1 VWHGGWRI
9 PVEIWQDLKGKD
21 WRGACIPRNKAMR
34 HLIRNRSILRL
45 ISAIV
50 FSFLLTMGGSCT
62 APPVGDFFHPI
73 PPPDP
78 TFGPPTAE
86 TDSDG
91 IAHTY
96 WKVTSPPSL
105 SPELS
110 YIWVYLT
117 NTTMRNG
124 VSVQAAQDG
133 AYSTQVEGQQGDQI
147 IFGFGAPYRDAIC
160 RPLQEGLADVPCQ

>member
-1 VWHGGWRI
+1 
-9 PVEIWQDLKGKD
+9 
-21 WRGACIPRNKAMR
+21 MR

-45 ISAIV
+45 IAALV
-50 FSFLLTMGGSCT
+50 FPFLLTVGGSCT
-62 APPVGDFFHPI
+62 APAVGDFFHPI

-96 WKVTSPPSL
+96 WKVTSPPSP
-105 SPELS
+105 SSDYS
-110 YIWVYLT
+110 YVWVYLT
-117 NTTMRNG
+117 NENRSLG

-133 AYSTQVEGQQGDQI
+133 AYTTQVEGQQGDQI
-147 IFGFGAPYRDAIC
+147 IFGFGAPDRETMC
-160 RPLQEGLADVPCQ
+160 RPLREGLANVPCQ